1 MGLGQMLLRSRFG
14 SWRAIGG
21 GLAATAVL
29 LLCSSPAS
37 AHLGRRLRLNIE
49 NGKIVAYGANTG
61 EPDGMP
67 NERPYAGAVHD
78 HWKNYTLPS
87 LPQPVFAQTF
97 LPEFDV
103 PASVTGLV
111 GRSLTLDLVAAW
123 QWANPM
129 MSHHGHTT
137 PTLTPLDPG
146 EVIRVDGALNT
157 WTDTVQKGSLLLSE
171 PLPAGG
177 DPDVP
182 ILYSIVGHPV
192 NEIHVLK
199 FVISAS
205 TPAGALPLLPSA
217 PVFVMISPDGTTM
230 AEKLHHESLLLE
242 EFMSNVPEPSGGC
255 LMLLATSALVR
266 RPRRF
271 GLAA

>member
-1 MGLGQMLLRSRFG
+1 MLRSVG
-14 SWRAIGG
+14 LSWRGAGG
-21 GLAATAVL
+21 GLAAVAL
-29 LLCSSPAS
+29 LQLTCSPAS

-61 EPDGMP
+61 EPDGLP

-87 LPQPVFAQTF
+87 LPQPVFAQTY

-111 GRSLTLDLVAAW
+111 GRSLNLQLVGAW

-129 MSHHGHTT
+129 MAHHGHTT

-199 FVISAS
+199 FIISAS
-205 TPAGALPLLPSA
+205 TPAGAQPLLPSA
-217 PVFVMISPDGTTM
+217 PVYVMISPDGTTM
-230 AEKLHHESLLLE
+230 EEKLHHESLLLE
-242 EFMSNVPEPSGGC
+242 EYMSAVPEPSAGC
-255 LMLLATSALVR
+255 LMLLAAAGLVR
-266 RPRRF
+266 RSRR
-271 GLAA
+271 

>member
-1 MGLGQMLLRSRFG
+1 MVRLVRI
-14 SWRAIGG
+14 SWREIGG
-21 GLAATAVL
+21 TLVAFAVL
-29 LLCSSPAS
+29 LLTCSPAS

-49 NGKIVAYGANTG
+49 NGQIVAYGANTG
-61 EPDGMP
+61 EPDGLP

-78 HWKNYTLPS
+78 HWKNYTIPA
-87 LPQPVFAQTF
+87 LPQPTFAQTF

-111 GRSLTLDLVAAW
+111 GRSLTLDLVGAW
-123 QWANPM
+123 QWANPVM
-129 MSHHGHTT
+129 AHHGHTT
-137 PTLTPLDPG
+137 PTLTPLDLG
-146 EVIRVDGALNT
+146 EVIRVEGALNT
-157 WTDTVQKGSLLLSE
+157 WTDTAQKGSFLLSE

-182 ILYSIVGHPV
+182 ILYSIAGHPV

-199 FVISAS
+199 FIISAS
-205 TPAGALPLLPSA
+205 TPVGAQPLRPSA

-230 AEKLHHESLLLE
+230 EEKLHHESLLLE

-255 LMLLATSALVR
+255 LMLLAALGLVQRSR
-266 RPRRF
+266 RPR
-271 GLAA
+271 